1 MDSRYIDPAIQAIFD
16 PEKRLIIFDKV
27 EVAGVEAK
35 EKIIEM
41 AVPEGTA
48 RLMREWMQANPPD
61 EKRRKEIEAQLDHD
75 FLAYVRERVERMP
88 ENLGKWMQ
96 AGFTT
101 FDIQDPADQIIYGKA
116 LGVIDQKLGRFAEV
130 VRGRSLN
137 DFKWILMFK
146 SHGQSGQPG
155 SLGKREAGWYARLE
169 LARAYLRLAMFFGRF
184 AKASGAMGN
193 YGNTIPEIE
202 NKMMGILG
210 LWPFI
215 GAQQI
220 LPRGIHGFEAFALMY
235 ICTIL
240 AEISADIWLM
250 SRDPY
255 PLVREPKGKQ
265 SAGSSAMPHKK
276 NPIKSENTLG
286 MLNIAAGDTL
296 TTLLNMFNVE
306 ERIIHHS
313 SGERVSFKDLFH
325 TTANALNTME
335 KVLRGL
341 RIYPRNMMRQIIAS
355 KKTYG
360 SEAAKEFLISH
371 GQSYGFGARNDIY
384 DLVKLAA
391 VVVLEDDLIEDHQ
404 LGEIVNAKQT
414 AEIVLS
420 ALQEDLAQ
428 GDDLIDLEIIIRNAS
443 LRTSPTLDI
452 SQETVDRWNQ
462 ALREMFSN
470 QEIARQWPA
479 CFDLAIALEGEKFIE
494 KRLWNGSLNL
504 RIPSIDELAK
514 LFLVPS
520 E

>member
-1 MDSRYIDPAIQAIFD
+1 
-16 PEKRLIIFDKV
+16 
-27 EVAGVEAK
+27 
-35 EKIIEM
+35 
-41 AVPEGTA
+41 
-48 RLMREWMQANPPD
+48 
-61 EKRRKEIEAQLDHD
+61 
-75 FLAYVRERVERMP
+75 
-88 ENLGKWMQ
+88 
-96 AGFTT
+96 
-101 FDIQDPADQIIYGKA
+101 
-116 LGVIDQKLGRFAEV
+116 
-130 VRGRSLN
+130 
-137 DFKWILMFK
+137 
-146 SHGQSGQPG
+146 
-155 SLGKREAGWYARLE
+155 
-169 LARAYLRLAMFFGRF
+169 
-184 AKASGAMGN
+184 
-193 YGNTIPEIE
+193 
-202 NKMMGILG
+202 
-210 LWPFI
+210 
-215 GAQQI
+215 
-220 LPRGIHGFEAFALMY
+220 
-235 ICTIL
+235 
-240 AEISADIWLM
+240 
-250 SRDPY
+250 
-255 PLVREPKGKQ
+255 
-265 SAGSSAMPHKK
+265 
-276 NPIKSENTLG
+276 
-286 MLNIAAGDTL
+286 
-296 TTLLNMFNVE
+296 MFNVE